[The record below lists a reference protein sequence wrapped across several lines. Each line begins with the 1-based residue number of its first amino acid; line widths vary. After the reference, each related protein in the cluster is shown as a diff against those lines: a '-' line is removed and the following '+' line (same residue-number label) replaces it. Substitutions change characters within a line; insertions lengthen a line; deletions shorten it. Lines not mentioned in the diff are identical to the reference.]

1 MWHDFWQWL
10 GRPTGQATIAT
21 VVAVSLA
28 VIVYLVICRRIRS
41 KERLAA
47 ATART
52 YLRLSGLGIALIV
65 SFVVLWTWLG
75 RTPDTGVWHVAP
87 EMHDL
92 LRRILWTIGI
102 IAVAL
107 VSVTAVQGALL
118 RSAVEIESRHRI
130 RLATTWFGV
139 GALLIALAV
148 VWLSGVANLGM
159 FLGIFGAGLALS
171 MQETVLCIMGW
182 LLLVFRRPYDIG
194 DRIEIGGAKGD
205 VIGVGVMQTSML
217 EVGNWVGGDQS
228 TGRML
233 IIPNSMLFRGPVYN
247 YSKGFPF
254 VWDEIGVIVT
264 FESDWEA
271 ARDLMLEEAE
281 IEAEKIENEVK
292 RQIAVMQSRY
302 AIRYQQLTPIVYTSI
317 ADNGVKL
324 TLRYLCPVR
333 ERRAITHRISQN
345 LLRAILQHPKIDLAY
360 PTTRL
365 FRNTEEGKLRG

>member
-1 MWHDFWQWL
+1 MWRDFRNWL
-10 GRPTGQATIAT
+10 GQPGGQATIVT
-21 VVAVSLA
+21 VVTASLA
-28 VIVYLVICRRIRS
+28 VIVYLVVRRRIRS
-41 KERLAA
+41 NQRLAP
-47 ATART
+47 TTVRT
-52 YLRLSGLGIALIV
+52 YLRLSGLGITLIV

-87 EMHDL
+87 EVHDL
-92 LRRILWTIGI
+92 LRRVLWTIGI

-148 VWLSGVANLGM
+148 VWLSGVANLGV
-159 FLGIFGAGLALS
+159 FLGLFGAGLALS
-171 MQETVLCIMGW
+171 LQETALCIVGW

-194 DRIEIGGAKGD
+194 DRIEIGGCKGD
-205 VIGVGVMQTSML
+205 VIGVGVLQTSLL
-217 EVGNWVGGDQS
+217 EVGNWIEAEQS

-233 IIPNSMLFRGPVYN
+233 IIPNSMLLRGPLQN

-254 VWDEIGVIVT
+254 VWDEIPVTVT

-271 ARDLMLEEAE
+271 ARDLMLEKAE
-281 IEAEKIENEVK
+281 IEAEKIESLVK
-292 RQIAVMQSRY
+292 GQIAVMQSRY

-345 LLRAILQHPKIDLAY
+345 LLRAILGHPKIDLAY

-365 FRNTEEGKLRG
+365 FRNTEEGKLRS